1 MGDQQERY
9 QRAINNEF
17 QSEFLEFENQNETIG
32 IDVRD
37 QLGKRLHYWSAGDDI
52 YSVTYK
58 KIKTRLHW
66 LFNPDTYNKSTKKQI
81 QRQAQ
86 LYNIQIILGVIF
98 IVTPITIAITFIQPR
113 VARAKREFLMHQYD
127 KINMITKALGVQ
139 QQKMDINT
147 LKRFLYKKEE

>member
-1 MGDQQERY
+1 MSDQDDRY
-9 QRAINNEF
+9 QRALNNEF
-17 QSEFLEFENQNETIG
+17 QSEFLQFESQSETKG

-37 QLGKRLHYWSAGDDI
+37 QFGKRLHYWSAGDNI
-52 YSVTYK
+52 YSVTFK

-66 LFNPDTYNKSTKKQI
+66 LFNPDTYDKQTKKQI

-86 LYNIQIILGVIF
+86 LYNIQIILGIIF
-98 IVTPITIAITFIQPR
+98 IVAPLSIAITVIQPR

-127 KINMITKALGVQ
+127 KINMISKALGVK
-139 QQKMDINT
+139 QQKMDFNT